1 MILPGAPYACPRRY
15 RASQVAQCPR
25 GLERY
30 LLHRSRWLRLAAIPL
45 HQRGDGPPDG
55 KAFGSLMRV
64 FRRFHVGILGG
75 CTRHCRPSYYPRCG
89 TGGTDQS
96 RHLGKEDRKG
106 VDAQRASGSGTWL
119 PTPWWCVSRAM
130 LRELQLTML
139 QSVQK
144 VTDLPLGGEGGYYFL

>member
-1 MILPGAPYACPRRY
+1 MPVPNATGPPKTHSAREVLNVIFYII
-15 RASQVAQCPR
+15 R
-25 GLERY
+25 GGCAWRP
-30 LLHRSRWLRLAAIPL
+30 SPL
-45 HQRGDGPPDG
+45 HQRGDEPPDG
-55 KAFGSLMRV
+55 KAFGSLMRL

-75 CTRHCRPSYYPRCG
+75 CTRHCSPSYYPRCG

-119 PTPWWCVSRAM
+119 PTPWWCVSRAK
-130 LRELQLTML
+130 LRELQLTTL
-139 QSVQK
+139 QSVEK